1 MHAMKLFKWILSA
14 ALAFSFA
21 GCLDIDERLDVNKDG
36 SGQLAMDIDMSQ
48 MIDML
53 QTMGMG
59 KDELAKKGLQNM
71 DTTILL
77 KDVIETSTKLSED
90 KKAILRPGRVHIK
103 LDMDA
108 KVFRIHSMF
117 PFRNQADLQKLYA
130 LQNDGSTLG
139 NAKLFGNLG
148 GDSSGGPGDIN
159 QFNGVFD
166 YTCRDGLLSK
176 KINKEKFDALKN
188 DPQMAQVKQASQM
201 GMELNYTSTLSLPRP
216 VKKVDNPLLKLS
228 EDKKTVTMK
237 FNLIDMFDHPEQFEY
252 TLEY

>member
-1 MHAMKLFKWILSA
+1 MHAMKLLKWIVSA

-59 KDELAKKGLQNM
+59 KDELAKKGLQNT

-77 KDVIETSTKLSED
+77 KDVIDTSTTLSNE

-108 KVFRIHSMF
+108 KVFRIHTMF
-117 PFRNQADLQKLYA
+117 PFKNQGDLEKLYS

-139 NAKLFGNLG
+139 NAHLFGNLG
-148 GDSSGGPGDIN
+148 GDSAGAPGDIN
-159 QFNGVFD
+159 QFNGIFD
-166 YTCRDGLLSK
+166 YKCRDGLLSK
-176 KINKEKFDALKN
+176 KINKEKFDALKS
-188 DPQMAQVKQASQM
+188 DPQMAQIKQAAQM
-201 GMELNYTSTLSLPRP
+201 GMEVNYTSTLSLPRP

-228 EDKKTVTMK
+228 DDKKTVTMK
-237 FNLIDMFDHPEQFEY
+237 FNLADVLDHPEQFEY
-252 TLEY
+252 TVEY

>member
-1 MHAMKLFKWILSA
+1 MKLFKWILSA

-71 DTTILL
+71 DTTVFL
-77 KDVIETSTKLSED
+77 KDVIDSSSKLSED

-103 LDMDA
+103 LNMEG
-108 KVFRIHSMF
+108 KVFTIHSMF
-117 PFRNQADLQKLYA
+117 PYKNQADLEKLYA

-148 GDSSGGPGDIN
+148 GDSSGGGPGDIN

-166 YTCRDGLLSK
+166 YKCRDGLLSK
-176 KINKEKFDALKN
+176 KINKEKFEALKN
-188 DPQMAQVKQASQM
+188 DPQMAQIKQASQM
-201 GMELNYTSTLSLPRP
+201 GMEVKYTSTLSLPRP
-216 VKKVDNPLLKLS
+216 VKKIDNPLLKLS
-228 EDKKTVTMK
+228 EDKKTVSMK

-252 TLEY
+252 TVEY

>member
-1 MHAMKLFKWILSA
+1 MKLFKLILPA

-48 MIDML
+48 MVDVL
-53 QTMGMG
+53 QTYMG
-59 KDELAKKGLQNM
+59 KEELEKKGLQKM

-77 KDVIETSTKLSED
+77 KDVIDTSTTLSDE

-108 KVFRIHSMF
+108 KVFTIHSMF
-117 PFRNQADLQKLYA
+117 PFTNQQNLEKLYA

-148 GDSSGGPGDIN
+148 GDSSSGGPGDIN
-159 QFNGVFD
+159 QFNGIFD

-176 KINKEKFDALKN
+176 KLNQKKFDDLKN
-188 DPQMAQVKQASQM
+188 DPNMAQVKQASQM
-201 GMELNYTSTLSLPRP
+201 GMEVNYTSTLSLPRP
-216 VKKVDNPLLKLS
+216 VKKIDNPLLKLS
-228 EDKKTVTMK
+228 DDKKTVTMK
-237 FNLIDMFDHPEQFEY
+237 FNLIEVFDHPEKFEY
-252 TLEY
+252 KVEY

>member
-1 MHAMKLFKWILSA
+1 MHTMKFFKWILPA

-36 SGQLAMDIDMSQ
+36 SGQLTMDIDMSQ
-48 MIDML
+48 MIDIL
-53 QTMGMG
+53 QTYMG
-59 KDELAKKGLQNM
+59 KDELEKKGLQKM

-77 KDVIETSTKLSED
+77 KDVIDTSTTLSED

-117 PFRNQADLQKLYA
+117 PFSNQANLEKLYT

-139 NAKLFGNLG
+139 NAKLFGSLG
-148 GDSSGGPGDIN
+148 GDSSGNPGDIN
-159 QFNGVFD
+159 QFNSIFD
-166 YTCRDGLLSK
+166 FKCRDGLLSK

-188 DPQMAQVKQASQM
+188 DPQMAQIKQASQM
-201 GMELNYTSTLSLPRP
+201 GMEINYTSTLSLPRP
-216 VKKVDNPLLKLS
+216 VKKIDNPLLKLS
-228 EDKKTVTMK
+228 DDKKTVTMK
-237 FNLIDMFDHPEQFEY
+237 FNLIEVFDHPEQFEY
-252 TLEY
+252 TVEY